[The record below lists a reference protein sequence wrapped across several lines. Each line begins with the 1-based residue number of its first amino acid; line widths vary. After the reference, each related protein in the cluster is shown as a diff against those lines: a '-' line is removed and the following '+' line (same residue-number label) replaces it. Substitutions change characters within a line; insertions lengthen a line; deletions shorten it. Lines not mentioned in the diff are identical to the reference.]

1 MLLLTREALLS
12 PIDADKATDLVIRRL
27 SQAIISGVLKP
38 GDQLPVEADLAAQLN
53 VAQMTL
59 RQALSIL
66 RDLGYIET
74 VRGRNGGSFV
84 AQAPIPQFR
93 QGQES
98 MPTLQDVREL
108 IDFQAAIEN
117 QAAVFAAERAN
128 EIELVKIKSN
138 LDVCLSDSSNTAR
151 HWLADNAFHTAIAEA
166 TKSIRLIRG
175 TAEIEHES
183 MQIYVLLDVEN
194 ESETTPHHIEHKEL
208 FDAIASGDAE
218 RAWEASAKHIAS
230 LEKFMTDNLNNYL
243 RN

>member
-38 GDQLPVEADLAAQLN
+38 GDQLPVEAELAAQLN

-59 RQALSIL
+59 RQALSML

-93 QGQES
+93 RSQET

-108 IDFQAAIEN
+108 IDYQTAIEN
-117 QAAVFAAERAN
+117 QSAVLAAERVDEN
-128 EIELVKIKSN
+128 QLSKIKKH
-138 LDVCLSDSSNTAR
+138 LDVCISDSSNTAR

-166 TKSIRLIRG
+166 TKSVRLIRG

-194 ESETTPHHIEHKEL
+194 ESETTPHHLEHQALYE
-208 FDAIASGDAE
+208 AIASGDAE
-218 RAWEASAKHIAS
+218 RAWEASDRHIAS
-230 LEKFMTDNLNNYL
+230 INKFMTDNLQRIMGN
-243 RN
+243 

>member
-38 GDQLPVEADLAAQLN
+38 GDQLPVEAELAAQLN

-93 QGQES
+93 RS
-98 MPTLQDVREL
+98 KYAMPTLQHIREL
-108 IDFQAAIEN
+108 IDYQTTIEN
-117 QAAVFAAERAN
+117 QAAVFAAERAD
-128 EIELVKIKSN
+128 EKVLEKIRKHLN
-138 LDVCLSDSSNTAR
+138 LCLADSSNTAQ
-151 HWLADNAFHTAIAEA
+151 HWLADNAFHIAIAEA
-166 TKSIRLIRG
+166 TKSVRLIRA

-194 ESETTPHHIEHKEL
+194 ESEATPHHLEHEAL
-208 FDAIASGDAE
+208 YEAIASGDAD
-218 RAWEASAKHIAS
+218 RAWEASDKHIGS
-230 LEKFMTDNLNNYL
+230 VGKFMMNNLQRAMSN
-243 RN
+243 